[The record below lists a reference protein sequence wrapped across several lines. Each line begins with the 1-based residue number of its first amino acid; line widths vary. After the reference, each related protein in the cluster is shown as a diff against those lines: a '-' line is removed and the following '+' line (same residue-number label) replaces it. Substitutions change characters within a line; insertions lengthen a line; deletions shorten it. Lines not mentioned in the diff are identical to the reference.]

1 MMKNSNLQREDD
13 QARSNNDV
21 KRSHHEEPQSPVNV
35 TPNPV
40 YVTPNNDVD
49 CHLLQR
55 IRISWARILLM
66 DLERGIRARLL
77 NEG

>member
-21 KRSHHEEPQSPVNV
+21 KRSHHEEPPSPVNV
-35 TPNPV
+35 TPNTV

-49 CHLLQR
+49 CHLQR
-55 IRISWARILLM
+55 IRISWARILLKG
-66 DLERGIRARLL
+66 LERGIWASLL
-77 NEG
+77 KED